1 MKFELSSTECEIV
14 YQFERTQ
21 SLEELA
27 IKLGK
32 DISVVSRNIKAIAE
46 KSSVFE
52 KRNGRWSL
60 TDKGL
65 ALNKW
70 TEESIYSQRLVLN
83 QQKSITVA
91 ATREF
96 ASRILLPKINDLTNE
111 SEATVSIVSSDNGI
125 ERLLLSGQADFGF
138 DCGRPTDPL
147 IAHKTV
153 ARESFAL
160 VASKEFIKKNKIKHK
175 SDLKDSDYLH
185 FTRSALYILGND
197 EGAKRS
203 FGTFS
208 DISTLREACK
218 LGYGWSILPYYT
230 VVSELKEGSLKIIP
244 GHKSQAMMFGVWWVR
259 ERKSISPWVEKAL
272 TWLSEQEKSLFYEES
287 TSK

>member
-1 MKFELSSTECEIV
+1 MKFELSSNECEII
-14 YQFERTQ
+14 YEFQQSQ

-27 IKLGK
+27 QKLGR

-46 KSSVFE
+46 KSDVFE
-52 KRNGRWSL
+52 KRNGRWML
-60 TDKGL
+60 TEKGF

-70 TEESIYSQRLVLN
+70 TEESIYSQRLVL
-83 QQKSITVA
+83 QKQKNITIA

-96 ASRILLPKINDLTNE
+96 ASRILIPKIQLLTQE
-111 SEATVSIVSSDNGI
+111 SDVTVSIVSSDNGI
-125 ERLLLSGQADFGF
+125 EKLLLNGDADFGF

-147 IAHKTV
+147 ISFKHV

-160 VASKEFIKKNKIKHK
+160 VASPTYLKKNKIKLK
-175 SDLKDSDYLH
+175 ADLLETDYLH
-185 FTRSALYILGND
+185 FSRSSLYIMSG
-197 EGAKRS
+197 ETKSKRA

-218 LGYGWSILPYYT
+218 MGHGWAVLPYYT
-230 VVSELKEGSLKIIP
+230 VVNELKDGALKIVP
-244 GHKSQAMMFGVWWVR
+244 GHKSQPMHFGVWWVR

-272 TWLSEQEKSLFYEES
+272 QWLSDQEPQLFYDKE
-287 TSK
+287 

>member
-14 YQFERTQ
+14 YQFERNQ

-27 IKLGK
+27 IKLGR

-46 KSSVFE
+46 KSDVFE
-52 KRNGRWSL
+52 KRNGRWIL
-60 TDKGL
+60 TEKGF

-83 QQKSITVA
+83 QQKSVRIA
-91 ATREF
+91 STREF
-96 ASRILLPKINDLTNE
+96 ASRILMPTIDKLTNDTE
-111 SEATVSIVSSDNGI
+111 TTVSIMSSDNGI
-125 ERLLLSGQADFGF
+125 ETLLLSGQADFGF

-147 IAHKTV
+147 IAYKTV

-160 VASKEFIKKNKIKHK
+160 VASKDYVKKNKIKHK
-175 SDLKDSDYLH
+175 EDLNDADYLH
-185 FTRSALYILGND
+185 FTRSALFILGND
-197 EGAKRS
+197 DGSKRS

-218 LGYGWSILPYYT
+218 LGHGWAILPYYT
-230 VVSELKEGSLKIIP
+230 VVNELKEGSLKLIP
-244 GHKSQAMMFGVWWVR
+244 GHKSNPMLFGVWWVR
-259 ERKSISPWVEKAL
+259 DRKSISPWVEKAQL
-272 TWLSEQEKSLFYEES
+272 WLADQEKSLFLEE
-287 TSK
+287 

>member
-1 MKFELSSTECEIV
+1 MKFELSSAECEII

-27 IKLGK
+27 IQLGK
-32 DISVVSRNIKAIAE
+32 DISVVSRNIKSIAE
-46 KSSVFE
+46 KSNVFE
-52 KRNGRWSL
+52 KRNGRWGL
-60 TDKGL
+60 TEKGF

-70 TEESIYSQRLVLN
+70 TEESIYSQRLILK
-83 QQKSITVA
+83 QQKNITIA

-96 ASRILLPKINDLTNE
+96 SSRILLPAIEQLTKD
-111 SEATVSIVSSDNGI
+111 SETTISIISSDNGI
-125 ERLLLSGQADFGF
+125 EKLLLGAQADFGF

-147 IAHKTV
+147 ISHKTV

-160 VASKEFIKKNKIKHK
+160 VASKQYIKNNKIKHK
-175 SDLKDSDYLH
+175 DDLNDSDYLH

-197 EGAKRS
+197 DGRKKS

-218 LGYGWSILPYYT
+218 LGHGWTILPYYT
-230 VVSELKEGSLKIIP
+230 IVSELKEGSLKIIP
-244 GHKSQAMMFGVWWVR
+244 GHKSNHMLFGVWWVR
-259 ERKSISPWVEKAL
+259 DRKSILPWVEKAL
-272 TWLSEQEKSLFYEES
+272 SWLSDQEKNLFYES
-287 TSK
+287 